1 MPTIL
6 DVAARAG
13 VGVGTVSRVLNDSV
27 HVSDATRT
35 KVKEAIAELGY
46 RPSSIARA
54 LSSGKTFSLP
64 ILATNIT
71 LPSVTARIRG
81 VLDIVDEAHEVV
93 ICEVRAPEQRLE
105 FVERHAVRLPAF
117 GALTVSLDLE
127 PAESAAFQSSSVPV
141 VSIDH
146 LIEGIPSVVIDDA
159 DATDRAMQHLLGLGH
174 TEIGFIGDAETGD
187 YRTRAS
193 AERRLAYRAALAA
206 AGIEGDPSHEV
217 DVDHRGK
224 RAAAAQLLSSSR
236 CPTAVIADADSTAL
250 CVLATARGL
259 GINVPLDLSVIGFDD
274 VWAADAAG
282 LTTVAQPLEESGR
295 LGAQMLFATARGEEV
310 PLVTTLPT
318 QLIERETTAPPP
330 SR

>member
-6 DVAARAG
+6 DVAAKAG
-13 VGVGTVSRVLNDSV
+13 VGVGTVSRVLNDNV

-35 KVKEAIAELGY
+35 KVKAAIAELGY

-54 LSSGKTFSLP
+54 LSSGKTYALP
-64 ILATNIT
+64 IFATNIT

-81 VLDIVDEAHEVV
+81 VLDVVDEAHEVV
-93 ICEVRAPEQRLE
+93 ACQVRVPEKRLE

-117 GALTVSLDLE
+117 GVLTIALDLE
-127 PAESAAFQSSSVPV
+127 PAEIAAFRTSKVPV

-146 LIEGIPSVVIDDA
+146 LIAGIPSLVIDDT
-159 DATDRAMQHLLGLGH
+159 DAMNRAMQHLLALGH

-193 AERRLAYRAALAA
+193 AERRRAYRAALTA
-206 AGIEGDPSHEV
+206 AGIGWTQAHEV
-217 DVDHRGK
+217 EVTNSK
-224 RAAAAQLLSSSR
+224 RAAAAQLLSRSQR
-236 CPTAVIADADSTAL
+236 PMAVVADADSTAL
-250 CVLATARGL
+250 CVMATARSL
-259 GINVPLDLSVIGFDD
+259 GIKVPHDLSVIGFDD

-295 LGAQMLFATARGEEV
+295 LAARMLFAAAQGEEV

-330 SR
+330 TR

>member
-27 HVSDATRT
+27 HVSDATRA
-35 KVKEAIAELGY
+35 KVEVAIAELDY

-54 LSSGKTFSLP
+54 LSSGRTSALP

-81 VLDIVDEAHEVV
+81 VLDVVDEAHEVV
-93 ICEVRAPEQRLE
+93 VCQARRPEQRLE

-117 GALTVSLDLE
+117 AVLTISLDLE
-127 PAESAAFQSSSVPV
+127 PAEIEAFHASAVPV
-141 VSIDH
+141 VSIDQ
-146 LIEGIPSVVIDDA
+146 LVAGVPSLVIDDA
-159 DATDRAMQHLLGLGH
+159 DAADRAVQHLLGLGH
-174 TEIGFIGDAETGD
+174 TEIGFIGDADTGD

-193 AERRLAYRAALAA
+193 AERRRAYRAALSA
-206 AGIEGDPSHEV
+206 AGVEWNPSNEV
-217 DVDHRGK
+217 DVGTSK
-224 RAAAAQLLSSSR
+224 RAAAAELLSR
-236 CPTAVIADADSTAL
+236 PVRPTAVVADADPTAL
-250 CVLATARGL
+250 CVMAAARSL
-259 GINVPLDLSVIGFDD
+259 GMRIPRDLSVVGFDD

-282 LTTVAQPLEESGR
+282 LTTIAQPLEESGR
-295 LGAQMLFATARGEEV
+295 LGAGMLFAAARGEEV

-318 QLIERETTAPPP
+318 RLIERETTAPPP
-330 SR
+330 TR